1 MDNYK
6 QCEPENAHLK
16 GRTRMLYGRNIQ
28 YIVAI
33 AIVVNMFANRYRIYL
48 IQLSCSD
55 NQAREELGGGRDV
68 ACFNQDYLD
77 TEFDL
82 VMCDPPNK
90 FYIYGKC
97 LHEIKIRNTAAKSNE
112 KVRDL
117 ILSQG

>member
-1 MDNYK
+1 
-6 QCEPENAHLK
+6 
-16 GRTRMLYGRNIQ
+16 
-28 YIVAI
+28 
-33 AIVVNMFANRYRIYL
+33 MFANRYRIYL

-55 NQAREELGGGRDV
+55 SQAREELGGGRDF
-68 ACFNQDYLD
+68 ACFNQDYFD

-117 ILSQG
+117 ILLQGFVNERSSLYLEG